1 MKVEYKNKKLDAVIV
16 GLNLIGIAAVA
27 STFVMLYG
35 FDQPPLPSIWL
46 HSAEIILFCFFVTEK
61 LIRYFNAVSKRDF
74 FRLYW
79 FEIPLLGLLFVLF
92 LGAEKWSS
100 GQIFEWFVQGISI
113 YLIVQVIDKVCRSTV
128 YLASTGHNPARSLIT
143 LFVVLILAGA
153 GLLMLPRAH
162 EGTINVTD
170 AVFTATS
177 ATCVTG
183 LIVKNTGRDFTL
195 FGQIVILS
203 LMQLGGLGIVIFG
216 AVLGLLLGQS
226 MTMREQAALQ
236 DLLNERTL
244 SRISTMVGFI
254 IVSTLLVEAV
264 GAVCLYP
271 MWDYVPSLVAPERR
285 WFFSIFHSISAFCNA
300 GFSLMSN
307 SLMDFRSCIS
317 VYAVICPLI
326 ILGGLGFAVLYNLA
340 EVSGQRLNRL
350 FSKKGIYPDV
360 FNLQSPRR
368 LTLQTKVVLT
378 TTLLLIMAGT
388 AGLMLFE
395 ACSTSPQRDPRFLS
409 ALFQSITAR
418 TAGFN
423 TIDIAALS
431 PASKLI
437 LIILMCIGGS
447 PGSTAGGIK
456 TVTFA
461 LVVMVIYAT
470 LGKRREVEI
479 FRRAVP
485 LVVLGRAVTITVLYA
500 VMLLAGTLALTITE
514 RGESLPIEDVAFEAA
529 SAMGTV
535 GLTTGITPVLTTAGK
550 WIIVA
555 MMLIGRLGP
564 MTLLTALMFNVKPAK
579 YDYPV
584 EPLVVG

>member
-1 MKVEYKNKKLDAVIV
+1 
-16 GLNLIGIAAVA
+16 
-27 STFVMLYG
+27 
-35 FDQPPLPSIWL
+35 
-46 HSAEIILFCFFVTEK
+46 
-61 LIRYFNAVSKRDF
+61 
-74 FRLYW
+74 
-79 FEIPLLGLLFVLF
+79 
-92 LGAEKWSS
+92 
-100 GQIFEWFVQGISI
+100 
-113 YLIVQVIDKVCRSTV
+113 
-128 YLASTGHNPARSLIT
+128 
-143 LFVVLILAGA
+143 
-153 GLLMLPRAH
+153 
-162 EGTINVTD
+162 
-170 AVFTATS
+170 
-177 ATCVTG
+177 
-183 LIVKNTGRDFTL
+183 
-195 FGQIVILS
+195 
-203 LMQLGGLGIVIFG
+203 
-216 AVLGLLLGQS
+216 
-226 MTMREQAALQ
+226 
-236 DLLNERTL
+236 
-244 SRISTMVGFI
+244 
-254 IVSTLLVEAV
+254 
-264 GAVCLYP
+264 
-271 MWDYVPSLVAPERR
+271 
-285 WFFSIFHSISAFCNA
+285 
-300 GFSLMSN
+300 
-307 SLMDFRSCIS
+307 
-317 VYAVICPLI
+317 
-326 ILGGLGFAVLYNLA
+326 
-340 EVSGQRLNRL
+340 
-350 FSKKGIYPDV
+350 
-360 FNLQSPRR
+360 
-368 LTLQTKVVLT
+368 
-378 TTLLLIMAGT
+378 
-388 AGLMLFE
+388 MLFE